1 MQNMFSRTELL
12 LGPEAMEKLQKSR
25 VAVFGIGGVGGYA
38 VEALVRSG
46 IGALDL
52 VDHDQISLTNLN
64 RQILAT
70 LKTVGEY
77 KVDVAEERIHSINPE
92 CHVTTYKSFFLPE
105 TRDQFDFGLYD
116 YVIDAIDTITGK
128 LALAEAAI
136 AAGTPVISSMGAGNK
151 TDPTAFRVGDIYETS
166 VCPLARV
173 IRTECRK
180 RGIDHLK
187 VVWSTE
193 LPGRQKGKPEPEEEK
208 NCNCT
213 GRKDIPG
220 STAYVPSVAGLI
232 IAGEVIRDLLK

>member
-1 MQNMFSRTELL
+1 MLNMFSRTELL
-12 LGPEAMEKLQKSR
+12 LGSEAMEKLQNSR
-25 VAVFGIGGVGGYA
+25 VAIFGIGGVGGYA
-38 VEALVRSG
+38 VEALARSG

-52 VDHDQISLTNLN
+52 IDHDRISLTNLN

-70 LKTVGEY
+70 LKTVGAY
-77 KVDVAEERIHSINPE
+77 KVDAAEERIHSINPE
-92 CHVTTYKSFFLPE
+92 CRVTTYKTFFLPE
-105 TRDQFDFGLYD
+105 TRDQFDFDCYD

-136 AAGTPVISSMGAGNK
+136 AAGTPVISCMGAGNK

-173 IRTECRK
+173 IRSECRK
-180 RGIDHLK
+180 RGINRLK

-193 LPGRQKGKPEPEEEK
+193 LPVRPKGTPEPEEGK
-208 NCNCT
+208 GANCT

-220 STAYVPSVAGLI
+220 STAFVPSVAGLI